1 MLKGWFSVHYQ
12 PEKQPKWDALRKDLM
27 QRNDPDKQAD
37 ALEQIVLLSFSEAI
51 PPHLLM
57 PIIQYTATTMDHRV
71 IKLLLLFLENVEIRD
86 ARGEMRPEFILIT
99 DAIRKL
105 LTSPNEYVRGAAIR
119 FLYKMND
126 SDICQQLLSDIV
138 RNLDHPDEYVR
149 WHAAHLIG
157 RLARDME
164 GFNLDTADSIMES
177 LMHET
182 SQRVLPAML
191 SAAYEASPKEAT
203 DYIVNI
209 NQFYSQEIKIS
220 ILRITIDAYKKFPQ
234 FRVRLLEMVVD
245 FCEDDAA
252 AVRLQAANVLRQLSS
267 NQAAVRTTAST
278 YCDLLNMLT
287 DENQR
292 AFVVQALVEMAEEHR
307 EVLAPLALEM
317 SQGTNISGQLH
328 SHLLNVLVHIVQKEN
343 ALSLVPLI
351 TSRDKDSV
359 EALRTLL
366 LRFNETAT
374 VIADSIGQ
382 FITDQNNDL
391 AENASLLLKDCGI
404 AGAKKEAFK
413 FFASALDV
421 SGVDSILARAMWAVA
436 EFSEEPNVG
445 ADILTDLV
453 SGDIAPIASGTETVI
468 NEDGTYTTRQTA
480 GSSRTLR
487 QLLADGNSFL
497 GLALTSSL
505 IKAKLRGAEIDNL
518 NEIIHKVL
526 GFQGVEKNAK
536 DLCNLWINAA
546 ESPNVLRLFRTSASS
561 SFDQRAQNVESG
573 VQAEKTFVSAT
584 QPLTFSVLFNTA
596 EEVPKENVETV
607 DLPIVQLTGPS
618 DSLYVE
624 ASCSLRK
631 FDRVYHFTLY
641 NRTESTLTNVLFE
654 FTTVGSVSILQRND
668 VLSLAPGGSE
678 TFDLP
683 VMISSGSCGTLFGDV
698 SFDFAGAGGSDHQLL
713 PLAPIDVDP
722 FFCFEPTVISESIFR
737 AKWSASV
744 WERKIDINTT
754 ETDLLKYLN
763 DIATRFKFAIIT
775 PKAQLAVTS
784 QSANFI
790 TANLFTKSLFDE
802 EVEMNVNA
810 KIDKDGKINGFLRIR
825 SQEEQLAFLFGKLI
839 Q

>member
-1 MLKGWFSVHYQ
+1 LKGWFSVHYQ
-12 PEKQPKWDALRKDLM
+12 PEKQPKWDALRNDLI
-27 QRNDPDKQAD
+27 QRNNPEKQAE
-37 ALEQIVLLSFSEAI
+37 ALQQIVLLSFSEAI

-57 PIIQYTATTMDHRV
+57 PIIQHTATTMDHRV

-86 ARGEMRPEFILIT
+86 ARGEIRAEFILIT

-119 FLYKMND
+119 FLYKLND
-126 SDICQQLLSDIV
+126 SDICQQLLSDIIK
-138 RNLDHPDEYVR
+138 NLSHSDDYVR

-157 RLARDME
+157 RLARDIE

-177 LMHET
+177 FSSEANP
-182 SQRVLPAML
+182 RVLPAML
-191 SAAYEASPKEAT
+191 SAAYDAAPKEALE
-203 DYIVNI
+203 NI
-209 NQFYSQEIKIS
+209 MNITQFNSQDMKIS
-220 ILRITIDAYKKFPQ
+220 ILRITIDAYQNFPQ
-234 FRVRLLEMVVD
+234 FRVRLLEIVVD
-245 FCEDDAA
+245 FCEDESPT
-252 AVRLQAANVLRQLSS
+252 VRLQAANVLRQLSS

-278 YCDLLNMLT
+278 YCDLLNTLT

-307 EVLAPLALEM
+307 ELLAPLALEM
-317 SQGTNISGQLH
+317 SQGTNIRGQLH
-328 SHLLNVLVHIVQKEN
+328 AHLLNVLVQIVQKEN

-351 TSRDKDSV
+351 TSKDKDSV

-366 LRFNETAT
+366 LRFNETAH
-374 VIADSIGQ
+374 VIADSVGP
-382 FITDQNNDL
+382 FITDQNNSL

-413 FFASALDV
+413 YFASALDI
-421 SGVDSILARAMWAVA
+421 SGVESILARAMWSVA
-436 EFSEEPNVG
+436 EFCDEPSLG
-445 ADILTDLV
+445 ADILIDLAC
-453 SGDIAPIASGTETVI
+453 GDSTPIASGTETII
-468 NEDGTYTTRQTA
+468 NEDGTYTTRQTTGA
-480 GSSRTLR
+480 SRTLK
-487 QLLADGNSFL
+487 QLLTEGNSFL
-497 GLALTSSL
+497 GLALISSL
-505 IKAKLRGAEIDNL
+505 IKTKLRGAKVDNL
-518 NEIIHKVL
+518 NEIVQKVL
-526 GFQGVEKNAK
+526 GFAGVEKNAK
-536 DLCNLWINAA
+536 DLCNLWLNAA
-546 ESPNVLRLFRTSASS
+546 DSPNLLRLFRTSASS
-561 SFDQRAQNVESG
+561 SFDQRAKSIEDNV
-573 VQAEKTFVSAT
+573 QTEKQFIPAT

-596 EEVPKENVETV
+596 EEVPKDNKEVV
-607 DLPIVQLTGPS
+607 DLPITQLTGPS

-641 NRTESTLTNVLFE
+641 NRTESTLTNILFE

-668 VLSLAPGGSE
+668 VLSLAPGASG

-713 PLAPIDVDP
+713 PLAPIDIDP

-737 AKWSASV
+737 SKWSASV
-744 WERKIDINTT
+744 WERKIDINTE
-754 ETDLLKYLN
+754 ETDLLNYLN
-763 DIATRFKFAIIT
+763 NIATKFKFAIIT
-775 PKAQLAVTS
+775 PKSQLKVTS

-810 KIDKDGKINGFLRIR
+810 KLGKDGKISGFLRIR

-839 Q
+839 H